1 VGGIRPARALPRILV
16 ALGCVLTFPVSVAA
30 QPPLVTWKG
39 CSDLGC
45 MGQVKMRVAR
55 AARENAAGTYNF
67 SVFTNHEIYFEDLSS
82 STTRK
87 ILHLTQPDST
97 FLFFGVHGAQ
107 EAEELRAKYQTRVAH
122 VMILVLTLMAKGFP
136 DGVGAIPTTW
146 DSRKVE
152 MDRVQFEVSAK
163 RVTSDSFAF
172 RIQGPDHVVD
182 GDWIMTRVSP
192 WPDSQSMAGW
202 TASNGVTLPALT
214 LGELRQLRRR

>member
-1 VGGIRPARALPRILV
+1 VRPRTLITVGCL
-16 ALGCVLTFPVSVAA
+16 LTFPAVVAP

-45 MGQVKMRVAR
+45 TGQVKMRVTR
-55 AARENAAGTYNF
+55 AVREDAAGTYNF
-67 SVFTNHEIYFEDLSS
+67 SVFSNNEVYFEDLSS
-82 STTRK
+82 SRTRK

-97 FLFFGVHGAQ
+97 FLFFGVRDAQ
-107 EAEELRAKYQTRVAH
+107 EADAFRAKYQTRVAH

-136 DGVGAIPTTW
+136 EGASAIPTTW

-152 MDRVQFEVSAK
+152 RDRAQFDVSAR
-163 RVTSDSFAF
+163 RVTSDSFVF
-172 RIQGPDHVVD
+172 RIQGPDHLVE
-182 GDWIMTRVSP
+182 GDWIMAKPSP

-202 TASNGVTLPALT
+202 TASNGVTIPVMT